1 LVHRVKLIR
10 LLLAFLALAI
20 ALVALLV
27 LAAIAP
33 AVQTF
38 VAQRALAGQAG
49 LRGSLESLSAGFG
62 GVDIED
68 LRLESGGAVLK
79 LPSLQARLPVTAAVL
94 RRKVLVRSLV
104 AKGWTLDLSRA
115 REAPNPAV
123 ASAQEAARIL
133 HGILSGWEL
142 PFEASLD
149 GVELEGD
156 VLFAA
161 SPGKSPVQVHL
172 VVTGGGMSAG
182 HEGAFAVEATARGS
196 LAKAFHGRLAIAME
210 SPRTVGHVGITAGF
224 AGDGGSRQEDLTL
237 SAEIAAPR
245 DSGEE
250 TYGLSLSRGDRHLAT
265 LTGRFL
271 GTTRRL
277 TGTWKVDLRSA
288 DLAPLALPGPVPPFL
303 ASGEG
308 RFDADAAFTL
318 VHAAGSL
325 DATVS
330 GLGVVTRPLER
341 LGTVRLEARFDMT
354 RSGQSVRVDSL
365 NVSIAGA
372 RPVGVVRSLQ
382 TFAFNERT
390 GDLKVAD
397 PRGDWLEA
405 SLRAVPLEW
414 LPGLPDGASLS
425 GGDAAGEFVVRAAD
439 GEIVLRQRTPLTA
452 AGVSV
457 ESSGRTLGRGLD
469 LSLSMAAD
477 LCPKGWQVQWAPLA
491 VSSAGRRLATFD
503 GRASRTAG
511 ADGQIAVTGK
521 WSADLEAMEM
531 RQAVPALGRFSG
543 HAASGDFSA
552 SVGTS
557 MKVEGTL
564 AVVGHGPGNTIA
576 ASMRADVD
584 PYGAVTFVVPV
595 KIALGSS
602 ASDVSAEGTWVRE
615 RQGSWVK
622 ASVTGGSVALEHLR
636 LLAARLSALGGD
648 PFPAGVG
655 TPTGRPPA
663 PAGAR
668 DPVPFWGDWTGHVTV
683 AFDQLRTDEHN
694 FSHVGGAFDIGRGSI
709 RMKGGRGGLDRH
721 VLTNVDGSISFDAAA
736 EFPYSV
742 KAAAALGEIDAAP
755 LFPPPQ
761 PGGDPV
767 FEGHFS
773 IDGTLAGKGINLD
786 DLVGRTQAE
795 FRLTSKAGIVRLLR
809 ANVAESLPE
818 APATVSDTLGTVGH
832 AVGSVFGIRKESI
845 GSAGSPLS
853 KSADAVLNFTYQVSE
868 IGCDEITVRATR
880 GTDGT
885 VRLAD
890 IEMTSPDE
898 HLKGSGQIT
907 YVKGVP
913 LFKQPLR
920 LELEFG
926 ARGKV
931 AELLSTAGLLS
942 SRKDSLGYAMLNEP
956 ILFGGTLEYID
967 ESRWYEL
974 LVKAATRKPSGGKK
988 PAEGPA
994 PKSS

>member
-1 LVHRVKLIR
+1 ME
-10 LLLAFLALAI
+10 
-20 ALVALLV
+20 
-27 LAAIAP
+27 
-33 AVQTF
+33 
-38 VAQRALAGQAG
+38 
-49 LRGSLESLSAGFG
+49 RG
-62 GVDIED
+62 
-68 LRLESGGAVLK
+68 
-79 LPSLQARLPVTAAVL
+79 
-94 RRKVLVRSLV
+94 
-104 AKGWTLDLSRA
+104 
-115 REAPNPAV
+115 
-123 ASAQEAARIL
+123 
-133 HGILSGWEL
+133 
-142 PFEASLD
+142 
-149 GVELEGD
+149 
-156 VLFAA
+156 
-161 SPGKSPVQVHL
+161 PG
-172 VVTGGGMSAG
+172 
-182 HEGAFAVEATARGS
+182 
-196 LAKAFHGRLAIAME
+196 
-210 SPRTVGHVGITAGF
+210 
-224 AGDGGSRQEDLTL
+224 GDGD
-237 SAEIAAPR
+237 AP
-245 DSGEE
+245 
-250 TYGLSLSRGDRHLAT
+250 
-265 LTGRFL
+265 GR
-271 GTTRRL
+271 
-277 TGTWKVDLRSA
+277 
-288 DLAPLALPGPVPPFL
+288 P
-303 ASGEG
+303 
-308 RFDADAAFTL
+308 
-318 VHAAGSL
+318 
-325 DATVS
+325 
-330 GLGVVTRPLER
+330 
-341 LGTVRLEARFDMT
+341 
-354 RSGQSVRVDSL
+354 
-365 NVSIAGA
+365 GA
-372 RPVGVVRSLQ
+372 RPVFRSRGLRRFFRERGDVDEGRGDAGRGRARPGQHHRGEHARGCRSL
-382 TFAFNERT
+382 R
-390 GDLKVAD
+390 
-397 PRGDWLEA
+397 RGDVR
-405 SLRAVPLEW
+405 RAGQDRPWVERVGRVGRGNVGSRETGLLGQGQRDGW
-414 LPGLPDGASLS
+414 KRRPGAPAP
-425 GGDAAGEFVVRAAD
+425 AGRPSVRARRRHLSR
-439 GEIVLRQRTPLTA
+439 G
-452 AGVSV
+452 
-457 ESSGRTLGRGLD
+457 GRHPD
-469 LSLSMAAD
+469 
-477 LCPKGWQVQWAPLA
+477 
-491 VSSAGRRLATFD
+491 
-503 GRASRTAG
+503 
-511 ADGQIAVTGK
+511 
-521 WSADLEAMEM
+521 
-531 RQAVPALGRFSG
+531 RQAPGAPPGG
-543 HAASGDFSA
+543 GA
-552 SVGTS
+552 
-557 MKVEGTL
+557 
-564 AVVGHGPGNTIA
+564 GP
-576 ASMRADVD
+576 
-584 PYGAVTFVVPV
+584 PP
-595 KIALGSS
+595 
-602 ASDVSAEGTWVRE
+602 
-615 RQGSWVK
+615 
-622 ASVTGGSVALEHLR
+622 
-636 LLAARLSALGGD
+636 
-648 PFPAGVG
+648 
-655 TPTGRPPA
+655 GRPRA

-931 AELLSTAGLLS
+931 AELLSTAGLPS